1 MDNLSHSVASLAA
14 GALLH
19 RSLPPETDGQ
29 RQRIRHRLMLI
40 ACWLAGNFPDLDL
53 VLTPLLPE
61 PLGYLLH
68 HRGHTHTILYALPQ
82 ALLLALLLMLWPSA
96 RRLLLQSATARLGL
110 LLSIA
115 AGFALHLLM
124 DYLNS
129 YGIHPFY
136 PVDARWLYGDMVF
149 ILEPV
154 FWIAFGLPLAWMLR
168 SRPLKILLAALL
180 LGVPLYFTT
189 RGFLS
194 WPSFAALLAMG
205 IVLVLVQQRSDE
217 SGKAGRSGL
226 LLSFA
231 FALAFV
237 GVQHQA
243 SQRSKDMLAAQLRA
257 ADPATRVLDMSMSAF
272 PANPLCW
279 AFASVESNEAAG
291 TYGLKRGVVSI
302 APELVPVSDCPAALA
317 DAASQRPVAP
327 GIALFSQEQGDL
339 HALRRLRNENCHFDA
354 WMRFARIPSVNTE
367 QATDIRFATT
377 PRGNFSTLRFAD
389 FASRSCLSNVPAW
402 AYPRHDLLTPR

>member
-19 RSLPPETDGQ
+19 RSLPSENGNL
-29 RQRIRHRLMLI
+29 RQHTRQRLMLA

-53 VLTPLLPE
+53 VLTPLLPA

-68 HRGHTHTILYALPQ
+68 HRGHTHTLLYALPQ
-82 ALLLALLLMLWPSA
+82 ALLLALLIFLLWPAA
-96 RRLLLQSATARLGL
+96 RRLLKQSATARLGL
-110 LLSIA
+110 LLCIA
-115 AGFALHLLM
+115 AGFALHLMM

-136 PVDARWLYGDMVF
+136 PFEARWLYGDMVF

-154 FWIAFGLPLAWMLR
+154 FWIAFGMPLAWMARLR
-168 SRPLKILLAALL
+168 ALKILLTALL
-180 LGVPLYFTT
+180 IGVPLYFTT

-205 IVLVLVQQRSDE
+205 AVLALVQQRRGEHS
-217 SGKAGRSGL
+217 RSGL
-226 LLSFA
+226 LLSFV

-243 SQRSKDMLAAQLRA
+243 SQRSKAMLAAQLRV
-257 ADPATRVLDMSMSAF
+257 ADPATRVLDMAMSAF

-291 TYGLKRGVVSI
+291 TYGLKRGIVSI
-302 APELVPVSDCPAALA
+302 APDVVPVSACPVALA
-317 DAASQRPVAP
+317 DAAAQQPVAA

-339 HALRRLRNENCHFDA
+339 HYLRRLRNENCHFDA
-354 WMRFARIPSVNTE
+354 WMRFARVPSINAE
-367 QATDIRFATT
+367 QATDIRFASS

-389 FASRSCLSNVPAW
+389 FASRSCLPNVPAW
-402 AYPRHDLLTPR
+402 AYPRHDLLTPH

>member
-19 RSLPPETDGQ
+19 RSLPPESDGGMQ
-29 RQRIRHRLMLI
+29 GIRHRMMLI

-53 VLTPLLPE
+53 VLTPLLPA

-68 HRGHTHTILYALPQ
+68 HRGHTHTVLYALPQ
-82 ALLLALLLMLWPSA
+82 ALLLAALLYLLWPAA
-96 RRLLLQSATARLGL
+96 RRLLKQSASARLGL

-115 AGFALHLLM
+115 TGFALHLMM

-154 FWIAFGLPLAWMLR
+154 FWIAFGMPLAWMVRLR
-168 SRPLKILLAALL
+168 ALKILLAALL
-180 LGVPLYFTT
+180 VGVPLYFTT
-189 RGFLS
+189 QGFLS
-194 WPSFAALLAMG
+194 WPSFAVLLGMAA
-205 IVLVLVQQRSDE
+205 VLGFTQQRCGE
-217 SGKAGRSGL
+217 RGRGGL
-226 LLSFA
+226 LLSFV

-243 SQRSKDMLAAQLRA
+243 SQRSKDILAAHLRA

-291 TYGLKRGVVSI
+291 TYGLKRGIVSI
-302 APELVPVSDCPAALA
+302 APELVPVAACPAALA
-317 DAASQRPVAP
+317 DSTAQQAIAA

-339 HALRRLRNENCHFDA
+339 HALRRLRSENCHFDA
-354 WMRFARIPSVNTE
+354 WMRFARVPSVNAE
-367 QATDIRFATT
+367 QATDIRFATS

-389 FASRSCLSNVPAW
+389 FASRACLPNVPAW
-402 AYPRHDLLTPR
+402 AYPRHDLLTPH

>member
-19 RSLPPETDGQ
+19 RSLPSESDNDS
-29 RQRIRHRLMLI
+29 QRIRHRLMLI

-53 VLTPLLPE
+53 VLTPLLPA

-82 ALLLALLLMLWPSA
+82 AMLLALLLYLLWPAA
-96 RRLLLQSATARLGL
+96 RRLLQRSATARIGL
-110 LLSIA
+110 LLSIG
-115 AGFALHLLM
+115 AGFVLHLMM

-136 PVDARWLYGDMVF
+136 PIDPRWLYGDMVF

-154 FWIAFGLPLAWMLR
+154 FWIAFGMPLAWMVRLR
-168 SRPLKILLAALL
+168 ALKILLAALL
-180 LGVPLYFTT
+180 IGVPLYFTT

-194 WPSFAALLAMG
+194 WASFAVLLAMG
-205 IVLVLVQQRSDE
+205 VSLAVAQQRCGE
-217 SGKAGRSGL
+217 RGRSGL

-231 FALAFV
+231 FALVFI

-291 TYGLKRGVVSI
+291 TYGLKRGIVSI
-302 APELVPVSDCPAALA
+302 APELVPASACPVALA
-317 DAASQRPVAP
+317 DAPAQQPVAA
-327 GIALFSQEQGDL
+327 GIALFSNEQGDL
-339 HALRRLRNENCHFDA
+339 HQLRRLRNENCHFDA
-354 WMRFARIPSVNTE
+354 WMRFARIPSVNAE
-367 QATDIRFATT
+367 QATDIRFASS
-377 PRGNFSTLRFAD
+377 PRGNFSTIRFAD